1 MLLPGHHH
9 RHTSSFSHHAMGSG
23 DVFQLLLH
31 SFFTARTKVF
41 FFSGF
46 FELST
51 TWFYICQFYGMGL
64 ADLGIKVID
73 LQDLLFDLMT
83 PFFAWLTKSMTARFL
98 RLHNYDIGQVNDLEL
113 SQLSSQV
120 SRHQELRSS
129 SQRPLD
135 RWECWSL
142 DCTCIPRCFPLVQ
155 RATCRMTFGTSVPTT
170 EYFPINLSFLSFL
183 LVRICPRGRLIVPH

>member
-1 MLLPGHHH
+1 MRWVLGMFFSYYYTAFLPPE
-9 RHTSSFSHHAMGSG
+9 
-23 DVFQLLLH
+23 Q
-31 SFFTARTKVF
+31 KF

-170 EYFPINLSFLSFL
+170 EYFSINLSFCHSYLPASAL
-183 LVRICPRGRLIVPH
+183 EADL

>member
-1 MLLPGHHH
+1 MRWVLGMFFSYYYTAFLPPE
-9 RHTSSFSHHAMGSG
+9 
-23 DVFQLLLH
+23 Q
-31 SFFTARTKVF
+31 KF

-51 TWFYICQFYGMGL
+51 TRFYICQFYGMDL
-64 ADLGIKVID
+64 ADLDIKVID

-170 EYFPINLSFLSFL
+170 EYFSINLSFCHSYLPASAL
-183 LVRICPRGRLIVPH
+183 EADL

>member
-1 MLLPGHHH
+1 MFFSYYYAAFLPPE
-9 RHTSSFSHHAMGSG
+9 
-23 DVFQLLLH
+23 Q
-31 SFFTARTKVF
+31 KF

-142 DCTCIPRCFPLVQ
+142 DCTCIPRCSPGTTGHVSHDLRYLCTYNRIFSRHPL
-155 RATCRMTFGTSVPTT
+155 
-170 EYFPINLSFLSFL
+170 LLSFL
-183 LVRICPRGRLIVPH
+183 LARICPRGRLIVPH